1 MIRNPLILA
10 ASTLASLLLFAACT
24 HAPSAPTAP
33 ATSAAPSI
41 PSYINAAIAD
51 PNRPDTDKQRD
62 ASRKPAQTL
71 EFAGVHPGEQIGEL
85 VPGGGY
91 FTRLFSKAV
100 GPTGH
105 VYAMVPPRPANPSAN
120 NPDRGAAVAALAADP
135 NYPNISVVEL
145 TMGKVTA
152 PVPLD
157 LVFTGQN
164 YHDLHNIPSLSVAAF
179 NKSVFDS
186 LKPGGLFV
194 VLDHSA
200 QAGSGAKDTN
210 TLHRIDADT
219 VKTEVTA
226 AGFEFVAS
234 SDILANPADPR
245 TANVFDPSIR
255 GKTDQFILKF
265 RKPKK

>member
-10 ASTLASLLLFAACT
+10 APLIASLSFIAACT
-24 HAPSAPTAP
+24 NAPSSPSVPSMPGYITA
-33 ATSAAPSI
+33 AV
-41 PSYINAAIAD
+41 AD
-51 PNRPDTDKQRD
+51 PKRPDADKQRD
-62 ASRKPAQTL
+62 ANRKPAETL
-71 EFAGVHPGEQIGEL
+71 QFAGVHPGEQIGEL
-85 VPGGGY
+85 VPGTGY
-91 FTRLFSKAV
+91 FTRLFSDVA
-100 GPTGH
+100 GPKGH
-105 VYAMVPPRPANPSAN
+105 VYAFVPPRPANAPAN
-120 NPDRGAAVAALAADP
+120 APDRSAAIRALAADA
-135 NYPNISVVEL
+135 NYGNISVIEL
-145 TMGKVTA
+145 ATGKVSA

-157 LVFTGQN
+157 LIFTAQN

-200 QAGSGAKDTN
+200 PAGSGASDTN
-210 TLHRIDADT
+210 TLHRIDVET
-219 VKTEVTA
+219 VKTEIMA
-226 AGFEFVAS
+226 AGFEFVAG
-234 SDILANPADPR
+234 SDLLANPADPR

>member
-1 MIRNPLILA
+1 MNRYPLIPAVSLLA
-10 ASTLASLLLFAACT
+10 ALSLCAACT
-24 HAPSAPTAP
+24 TAPSAPSTPGYITA
-33 ATSAAPSI
+33 AV
-41 PSYINAAIAD
+41 AD
-51 PNRPDTDKQRD
+51 SNRPAADTQRD
-62 ASRKPAQTL
+62 ANRKPAQTL
-71 EFAGVHPGEQIGEL
+71 TFAGVHPGEQIGEL
-85 VPGGGY
+85 IPGGGY
-91 FTRLFSKAV
+91 FTRIFSKAV

-105 VYAMVPPRPANPSAN
+105 VYALVPPRPANAPPDA
-120 NPDRGAAVAALAADP
+120 PDRSAAIKAIAADP

-145 TMGKVTA
+145 TAGKIAT

-157 LVFTGQN
+157 LVFTAQN
-164 YHDLHNIPSLSVAAF
+164 YHDLHNIPTLNIAAF
-179 NKSVFDS
+179 NKSVFDA

-200 QAGSGAKDTN
+200 PAGSGASDTN
-210 TLHRIDADT
+210 TLHRIDVDT
-219 VKTEVTA
+219 VKTEVMA

-245 TANVFDPSIR
+245 TGKVFDADIR

>member
-1 MIRNPLILA
+1 MNRYPLISA
-10 ASTLASLLLFAACT
+10 ASLLAAMALSTACT
-24 HAPSAPTAP
+24 HAPSAPSTPDSITA
-33 ATSAAPSI
+33 AV
-41 PSYINAAIAD
+41 AD
-51 PNRPDTDKQRD
+51 TNRPAADAQRD
-62 ASRKPAQTL
+62 ANRKPTETL
-71 EFAGVHPGEQIGEL
+71 VFAGVHPGEQIGEL

-91 FTRLFSKAV
+91 FTRMFSKAV

-105 VYAMVPPRPANPSAN
+105 VYALVPPRPANPSAN
-120 NPDRGAAVAALAADP
+120 NPDRSAPIRALAADA
-135 NYPNISVVEL
+135 NYTNISVVEL
-145 TMGKVTA
+145 AAGKLTA

-157 LVFTGQN
+157 LVFTAQN
-164 YHDLHNIPSLSVAAF
+164 YHDLHNFPGLSVAGF

-200 QAGSGAKDTN
+200 PAGSGVSDTN
-210 TLHRIDADT
+210 TLHRIDVEA
-219 VKTEVTA
+219 VKTEVMT
-226 AGFEFVAS
+226 AGFEFVAG
-234 SDILANPADPR
+234 SDVLANPADPR